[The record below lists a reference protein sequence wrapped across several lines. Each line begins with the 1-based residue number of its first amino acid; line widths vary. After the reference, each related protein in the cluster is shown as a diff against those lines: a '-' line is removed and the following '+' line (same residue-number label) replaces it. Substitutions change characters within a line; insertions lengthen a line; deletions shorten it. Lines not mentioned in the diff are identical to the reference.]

1 MASSGWSS
9 SGGPTCSPTDVAD
22 DLRPRI
28 DLSGRTALVTGSS
41 RGLGA
46 ATARALAA
54 MGAEVVIT
62 YRKQQEEAEAVAA
75 SIGSDRVVQLDAG
88 DTASIDALFDQLD
101 VLDILVVN
109 AAATSLKPLLEQA
122 PHNVERTF
130 AISVTGF
137 LHAVQRAVPL
147 MEARGGGRIV
157 AVSGID
163 TVSWAPAH
171 GLLAA
176 AKAAMEA
183 LVRYFNI
190 ELGERNITTVGVNPD
205 AFFGD
210 GLKLMLGD
218 YYDVMLGLMRRVHP
232 LREAATPEDIAEV
245 VALLCTDAAHW
256 LSGNTVMADGAASF
270 SGRGTVIGLAAQLPY
285 DLQRQLAG
293 LDPVDP
299 TDGPAG
305 SAPSVPDL

>member
-1 MASSGWSS
+1 ME
-9 SGGPTCSPTDVAD
+9 

-28 DLSGRTALVTGSS
+28 DLTGRTALVTGSS

-46 ATARALAA
+46 ATARVLAA
-54 MGAEVVIT
+54 LGAEVVVT
-62 YRKQQEEAEAVAA
+62 YRKQLDEAEAVAA
-75 SIGSDRVVQLDAG
+75 SITEAG
-88 DTASIDALFDQLD
+88 GKAWVHELAAGEAESIDALFDWIASDDGPGGLD
-101 VLDILVVN
+101 VLVAN

-183 LVRYFNI
+183 MVRYLNI
-190 ELGERNITTVGVNPD
+190 ELGDRNITTVGVNPD

-210 GLKLMLGD
+210 SLKLMLGD
-218 YYDVMLGLMRRVHP
+218 YYDVMTGLLRRFHP
-232 LREAATPEDIAEV
+232 LREPATPEDIAEV
-245 VALLCTDAAHW
+245 VALLCTDAARW
-256 LSGNTVMADGAASF
+256 MSGNTVMADGAASF
-270 SGRGTVIGLAAQLPY
+270 SARGQFIGLAAGLPY
-285 DLQRQLAG
+285 EQQRQLAG
-293 LDPVDP
+293 LDAAD
-299 TDGPAG
+299 DEGEGPS

>member
-1 MASSGWSS
+1 M
-9 SGGPTCSPTDVAD
+9 AD
-22 DLRPRI
+22 DLRPRV

-46 ATARALAA
+46 ATARCLAA
-54 MGAEVVIT
+54 MGAEVVVT
-62 YRKQQEEAEAVAA
+62 WRKQEAEAEAVAA
-75 SIGSDRVVQLDAG
+75 SIVDAG
-88 DTASIDALFDQLD
+88 GTAFVHALAAGEAESVDALFDWIASD
-101 VLDILVVN
+101 DGPGGLDILVAN
-109 AAATSLKPLLEQA
+109 AAATSLKPLMEQA
-122 PHNVERTF
+122 PHNIERTF

-183 LVRYFNI
+183 LVRYLNI

-210 GLKLMLGD
+210 SLKLMLGD
-218 YYDVMLGLMRRVHP
+218 YYDVMTGLLRRIHP
-232 LREAATPEDIAEV
+232 LRQADSPEDIAEV
-245 VALLCTDAAHW
+245 VALLCTDAARW
-256 LSGNTVMADGAASF
+256 MSGNTVMADGAASF

-285 DLQRQLAG
+285 EQQRQLAG
-293 LDPVDP
+293 LDPA
-299 TDGPAG
+299 TDAGPAS

>member
-1 MASSGWSS
+1 L
-9 SGGPTCSPTDVAD
+9 TDE
-22 DLRPRI
+22 LLPRVGL
-28 DLSGRTALVTGSS
+28 DGRIALVTGSS

-46 ATARALAA
+46 ATAKRLAA
-54 MGAEVVIT
+54 MGAEVVVT
-62 YRKQQEEAEAVAA
+62 WRTEEAAAGEVVAA
-75 SIGSDRVVQLDAG
+75 ITEAGGSARAHALDLG
-88 DTASIDALFDQLD
+88 EIESIDALFDWIASDEGPGGLD
-101 VLDILVVN
+101 VLVAN
-109 AAATSLKPLLEQA
+109 AAATSLKPLLEQQ

-137 LHAVQRAVPL
+137 LRSVQRSVPL

-183 LVRYFNI
+183 MVRYLTI
-190 ELGERNITTVGVNPD
+190 ELGERNITTIGVNPD

-210 GLKLMLGD
+210 GLQLMLGD
-218 YYDVMLGLMRRVHP
+218 YYDVLTGMLRRIHP
-232 LREAATPEDIAEV
+232 LRQPATPEDIAEV
-245 VALLCTDAAHW
+245 VALLCTDAARW

-270 SGRGTVIGLAAQLPY
+270 SGRGQVIGLTAQLPIEI
-285 DLQRQLAG
+285 QRQLAG
-293 LDPVDP
+293 LDPTDDP
-299 TDGPAG
+299 SSLEGG
-305 SAPSVPDL
+305 PSVPDL

>member
-1 MASSGWSS
+1 M
-9 SGGPTCSPTDVAD
+9 T

-28 DLSGRTALVTGSS
+28 DLTGRTALVTGSS

-46 ATARALAA
+46 ATASVLAA
-54 MGAEVVIT
+54 LGAEVVVT
-62 YRKQQEEAEAVAA
+62 YRKQQDEAEAVAA
-75 SIGSDRVVQLDAG
+75 QITDAG
-88 DTASIDALFDQLD
+88 GRAWVHELAAGEVDSVDALFDWLASDDGPGGLD
-101 VLDILVVN
+101 VLVAN

-183 LVRYFNI
+183 LVRYLNI

-210 GLKLMLGD
+210 SLKLMLGD
-218 YYDVMLGLMRRVHP
+218 YYDVMTGLTARMHP
-232 LREAATPEDIAEV
+232 LRAAATPEDIAEV
-245 VALLCTDAAHW
+245 VALLCTDAARW

-270 SGRGTVIGLAAQLPY
+270 SGRGTLIGLAAQLPFEQ
-285 DLQRQLAG
+285 QRRLAG

-299 TDGPAG
+299 GEGPS

>member
-1 MASSGWSS
+1 M
-9 SGGPTCSPTDVAD
+9 TE
-22 DLRPRI
+22 DLVPRV
-28 DLSGRTALVTGSS
+28 DLTGRVALVTGSS

-46 ATARALAA
+46 ATVRRLAA

-62 YRKQQEEAEAVAA
+62 WRKQEAEAGAVAE
-75 SIGSDRVVQLDAG
+75 SIRDRGGVAHVHHLDAG
-88 DTASIDALFDQLD
+88 SIESIDALFDRI
-101 VLDILVVN
+101 VEGPGGLDILVAN

-183 LVRYFNI
+183 MVRYLTI
-190 ELGERNITTVGVNPD
+190 ELGERNITAVGVNPD

-210 GLKLMLGD
+210 SLQLMLGD
-218 YYDVMLGLMRRVHP
+218 YYEVITGLVERIHP
-232 LREAATPEDIAEV
+232 LHETATPDAIAEV
-245 VALLCTDAAHW
+245 VALLCTDAARW
-256 LSGNTVMADGAASF
+256 LAGNTVMADGAASF
-270 SGRGTVIGLAAQLPY
+270 SGRGQVIGLTAQLPL
-285 DLQRQLAG
+285 DVQRQLAG
-293 LDPVDP
+293 LDPADP
-299 TDGPAG
+299 GGRPPG
-305 SAPSVPDL
+305 SAPSIPDL

>member
-1 MASSGWSS
+1 L
-9 SGGPTCSPTDVAD
+9 TDLQ
-22 DLRPRI
+22 LRT
-28 DLSGRTALVTGSS
+28 DLSGRVALVTGSS

-46 ATARALAA
+46 ATARRLAA
-54 MGAEVVIT
+54 MGASVIVT
-62 YRKQQEEAEAVAA
+62 YRKQREEAEAVAGA
-75 SIGSDRVVQLDAG
+75 IEEAGGQARVVHLDLGELDSIDGLFDGLDA
-88 DTASIDALFDQLD
+88 
-101 VLDILVVN
+101 LDILVAN
-109 AAATSLKPLLEQA
+109 AAATSLKPLLEQQ

-137 LHAVQRAVPL
+137 LRAVQRSVPL

-183 LVRYFNI
+183 MVRYLNI

-210 GLKLMLGD
+210 SLALMLGD
-218 YYDVMLGLMRRVHP
+218 YYEVMTGMLRRIHP
-232 LREAATPEDIAEV
+232 LRAPATPDDIAEV
-245 VALLCTDAAHW
+245 VALLCTDAARW

-270 SGRGTVIGLAAQLPY
+270 SGRGQVIGLVAQMPL
-285 DLQRQLAG
+285 DLQRQIAG
-293 LDPVDP
+293 LDPPSDE
-299 TDGPAG
+299 DGPP
-305 SAPSVPDL
+305 STAPSVPGF

>member
-1 MASSGWSS
+1 MTE
-9 SGGPTCSPTDVAD
+9 PPRV
-22 DLRPRI
+22 DLT
-28 DLSGRTALVTGSS
+28 GRTALVTGSS

-46 ATARALAA
+46 ATARRLAA
-54 MGAEVVIT
+54 MGADVIVT
-62 YRKQQEEAEAVAA
+62 YRKQEAEARAVAA
-75 SIGSDRVVQLDAG
+75 SIGSTRVFHLDAG
-88 DTASIDALFDQLD
+88 DPASVDALFDQVDGLD
-101 VLDILVVN
+101 VLVVN

-176 AKAAMEA
+176 AKAAMES
-183 LVRYFNI
+183 LVHYLNI

-210 GLKLMLGD
+210 SLQLMLGD
-218 YYDVMLGLMRRVHP
+218 YYDVMTGLTARLHP
-232 LREAATPEDIAEV
+232 LREAATPDDIAEV
-245 VALLCTDAAHW
+245 VALLCTDAARW

-270 SGRGTVIGLAAQLPY
+270 ASRGNLIGLAAQLPFEQ
-285 DLQRQLAG
+285 QRGLAG
-293 LDPVDP
+293 LDPVEG
-299 TDGPAG
+299 DGPGG

>member
-1 MASSGWSS
+1 M
-9 SGGPTCSPTDVAD
+9 D
-22 DLRPRI
+22 DLRPRV
-28 DLSGRTALVTGSS
+28 DLDGRVALVTGSS

-46 ATARALAA
+46 ATARRLAA

-62 YRKQQEEAEAVAA
+62 WRKQEDEAEAVAA
-75 SIGSDRVVQLDAG
+75 SIREAGGTAQIHHLDAG
-88 DTASIDALFDQLD
+88 DIASVDALFDQLEA
-101 VLDILVVN
+101 LDILVAN

-183 LVRYFNI
+183 LVRYLNI

-210 GLKLMLGD
+210 SLKLMLGD
-218 YYDVMLGLMRRVHP
+218 YYDVMTGLLQRIHP
-232 LREAATPEDIAEV
+232 LHEAATPDDIAEV
-245 VALLCTDAAHW
+245 VALLCTDAARW
-256 LSGNTVMADGAASF
+256 MSGNTVMADGAASF
-270 SGRGTVIGLAAQLPY
+270 SGRGTVIGLTAQLPL

-293 LDPVDP
+293 LDP
-299 TDGPAG
+299 TDDTGPSG

>member
-1 MASSGWSS
+1 VTE
-9 SGGPTCSPTDVAD
+9 P
-22 DLRPRI
+22 PRV
-28 DLSGRTALVTGSS
+28 DLSGRIALVTGAS

-46 ATARALAA
+46 ATARRLAA
-54 MGAEVVIT
+54 MGAEVVLT

-75 SIGSDRVVQLDAG
+75 SIAEAGGVAHVRHLDAG
-88 DTASIDALFDQLD
+88 DIQSVDALFDDLDALD
-101 VLDILVVN
+101 VLVAN

-147 MEARGGGRIV
+147 MESRGGGRIV

-183 LVRYFNI
+183 LVRYLNI
-190 ELGERNITTVGVNPD
+190 ELGERNITVVGVNPD

-245 VALLCTDAAHW
+245 VALLCTDAARW
-256 LSGNTVMADGAASF
+256 MSGNTVMADGAASF
-270 SGRGTVIGLAAQLPY
+270 SGRGNVIGLAAALPF

-293 LDPVDP
+293 LEPVDGQDDRP
-299 TDGPAG
+299 TS
-305 SAPSVPDL
+305 SAPSIPDL

>member
-1 MASSGWSS
+1 M
-9 SGGPTCSPTDVAD
+9 T
-22 DLRPRI
+22 DLRPRT

-46 ATARALAA
+46 ATAKVLAA
-54 MGAEVVIT
+54 MGAEVVVT
-62 YRKQQEEAEAVAA
+62 YRKQQAEAEAVAA
-75 SIGSDRVVQLDAG
+75 SITGAG
-88 DTASIDALFDQLD
+88 GTAHVHELSAGEIDSVDALFDWIASD
-101 VLDILVVN
+101 DGPGGLDILVAN

-176 AKAAMEA
+176 AKAAMESMVTY
-183 LVRYFNI
+183 LNI
-190 ELGERNITTVGVNPD
+190 ELGERGITAVGVNPD

-210 GLKLMLGD
+210 SLKLMLGD
-218 YYDVMLGLMRRVHP
+218 YYDVMTGLLRRIHP
-232 LREAATPEDIAEV
+232 LRQAATPEDIAEV
-245 VALLCTDAAHW
+245 VALLCTDAARW
-256 LSGNTVMADGAASF
+256 VSGHTVMADGAASF

-285 DLQRQLAG
+285 DQQRQLAG
-293 LDPVDP
+293 LDPVD
-299 TDGPAG
+299 TTGPAR
-305 SAPSVPDL
+305 SAPSIPDL

>member
-1 MASSGWSS
+1 
-9 SGGPTCSPTDVAD
+9 VLD
-22 DLRPRI
+22 DLRTRL
-28 DLSGRTALVTGSS
+28 DLTGRTALVTGSS

-46 ATARALAA
+46 ASARALAGL
-54 MGAEVVIT
+54 GAEVVVT
-62 YRKQQEEAEAVAA
+62 YRKQQAEAEAVAA
-75 SIGSDRVVQLDAG
+75 SITEAG
-88 DTASIDALFDQLD
+88 GRAWVHELAAGEIESVDALFDWIASD
-101 VLDILVVN
+101 DGPGGLDILVAN

-147 MEARGGGRIV
+147 MEERGGGRIV

-163 TVSWAPAH
+163 TISWAPAH

-176 AKAAMEA
+176 AKAAMESMVQY
-183 LVRYFNI
+183 LNI

-245 VALLCTDAAHW
+245 VALLCTDAARW
-256 LSGNTVMADGAASF
+256 MSGNTVMADGAASF

-285 DLQRQLAG
+285 EQQRQLAG
-293 LDPVDP
+293 LDPTP
-299 TDGPAG
+299 EPDGPS

>member
-1 MASSGWSS
+1 M
-9 SGGPTCSPTDVAD
+9 
-22 DLRPRI
+22 R
-28 DLSGRTALVTGSS
+28 
-41 RGLGA
+41 
-46 ATARALAA
+46 
-54 MGAEVVIT
+54 AEVVIT
-62 YRKQQEEAEAVAA
+62 WRKQEAEAEAVAA
-75 SIGSDRVVQLDAG
+75 SIADAGGTARVHHLDAG
-88 DTASIDALFDQLD
+88 DAASIDALFDQLD
-101 VLDILVVN
+101 VLDILVAN

-183 LVRYFNI
+183 LVPYLNI
-190 ELGERNITTVGVNPD
+190 ELGDRNITAVGVNPD

-210 GLKLMLGD
+210 SLKLMLGE
-218 YYDVMLGLMRRVHP
+218 YYDVMTGLLRRFHP
-232 LREAATPEDIAEV
+232 LREPATPDDIAEV
-245 VALLCTDAAHW
+245 VALLCTDAARW
-256 LSGNTVMADGAASF
+256 MSGNTVMADGAASF
-270 SGRGTVIGLAAQLPY
+270 SARGQFIGLAAQLPF
-285 DLQRQLAG
+285 DQQRQLAG
-293 LDPVDP
+293 LDP
-299 TDGPAG
+299 TESTTEGPSG
-305 SAPSVPDL
+305 SAPSIPDL